1 MRRLLIIDNDADTRD
16 LMVRLLSS
24 SYELS
29 VADGYDTALA
39 RADEARPDVVVSD
52 IGLGGRDGLA
62 LMAELK
68 RRYDVPGVAVSGHVL
83 EPRELRSAGFVG
95 YLRKPIRW
103 DDLLKL
109 LDEATFV
116 RPMSAATSL

>member
-52 IGLGGRDGLA
+52 IGLGGRDGLE

-68 RRYDVPGVAVSGHVL
+68 RRYDVPGVAVSGHLL
-83 EPRELRSAGFVG
+83 EPRELRDAGFVG
-95 YLRKPIRW
+95 FLRKPIHW
-103 DDLLKL
+103 DDLVRT
-109 LDEATFV
+109 LDKAASV
-116 RPMSAATSL
+116 RPMSAATGL

>member
-83 EPRELRSAGFVG
+83 EPRELRNAGFVG